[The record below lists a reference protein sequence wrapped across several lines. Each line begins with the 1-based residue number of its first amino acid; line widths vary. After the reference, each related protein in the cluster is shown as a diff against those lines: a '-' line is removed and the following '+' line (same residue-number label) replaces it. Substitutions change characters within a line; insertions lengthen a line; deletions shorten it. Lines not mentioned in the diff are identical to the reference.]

1 MSEELSIRIERKC
14 LKCQNGTAKKQDKV
28 VSQNV
33 TSAEGPDGR
42 TGHEEE
48 TIDAWFDR
56 VTRAHKR
63 MPIDEDYR
71 KEVAR
76 GIS

>member
-1 MSEELSIRIERKC
+1 MVPQKN
-14 LKCQNGTAKKQDKV
+14 KTKWYHK
-28 VSQNV
+28 NV
-33 TSAEGPDGR
+33 TPVEGPDGR

-63 MPIDEDYR
+63 MAIDEDYR